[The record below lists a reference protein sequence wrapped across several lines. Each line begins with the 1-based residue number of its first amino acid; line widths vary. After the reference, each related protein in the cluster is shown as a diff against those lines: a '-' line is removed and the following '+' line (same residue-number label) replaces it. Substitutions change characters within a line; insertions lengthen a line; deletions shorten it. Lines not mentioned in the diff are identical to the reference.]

1 MRQTLAISLLCGA
14 LGACAPMGG
23 PPPRAWLGPP
33 PRASLAPPPPASH
46 EDDLQRARQ
55 ACNTAYPAQ
64 IGNYLAHADCVNEAI
79 ERYAVAASPH
89 PDLVRLQEQV
99 RSQISARID
108 QKTISAH
115 DGEQQMTEADRAI
128 TAAQR
133 ERDAAHKDAA
143 DQRVARVEAMLNE

>member
-1 MRQTLAISLLCGA
+1 MRQTLAIGLLCGA

-23 PPPRAWLGPP
+23 PPGAWLGPP
-33 PRASLAPPPPASH
+33 PRASLAPPPPASR
-46 EDDLQRARQ
+46 ESDLQRARQ
-55 ACNTAYPAQ
+55 ACNTAYPPQ

-143 DQRVARVEAMLNE
+143 DQHVARVEAMLSE